1 MRTFVRVVV
10 VAAAFLA
17 PAALGQEAKRAPHIG
32 YLYPAG
38 GQAGATLEVIAG
50 GQNLRGANGDV
61 CVSGDGVRAA
71 AVEYY
76 RPIRNLKGEE
86 RREIARRMALARDQ
100 RLAEQKNRSTAAAPA
115 AETDKS
121 GEASTAPTGGEEP
134 VKLPGHP
141 LLDRIDGMSLRE
153 LAHLQH
159 LLANFSKKQLNPQ
172 IAEMVRIEV
181 HIEPGARPGPREIR
195 LQTAGGLTNPMVFE
209 VNTLAEV
216 QELEPNDPRPG
227 AKAVKIRP
235 LELPVLLNGQILPGD
250 VDRFALQCRGGQ
262 SLVIETH
269 ARSLAPYL
277 ADAVPGWFQAA
288 LALYDARGNEVAYV
302 DDFRF
307 DPDPVL
313 YYEIPKDG
321 VYHLEIRDSI
331 FRGREDFVYRISVG
345 EHPFITSLFP
355 LGGRAGDPI
364 SAEIGGW
371 NLPAGVLA
379 LNTDYGVDGVRTAVL
394 EDGDGVSN
402 GVLYAVDTLEECI
415 EAEPNNAPDAA
426 QAIAVPR
433 IINGRIDAPG
443 DVDVFAIERRAGDT
457 LVAEVLGRRLRS
469 PLDSLVRV
477 IDASGA
483 VVAWN
488 DDFEDNDE
496 YLYRLGGLLTHD
508 ADSWLRTE
516 LPADGAYYVE
526 VADAQGQGG
535 SAYAYRLRVGPPDP
549 DFALR
554 VTPASVNAI
563 AGLATPVCVHVLR
576 RDGFDGEIEMVLRD
590 APEGFVLSGGRI
602 PPGKRSIW
610 MTLSTPARTP
620 EGAVAIHLEGR
631 AVIGGREVRRRALPA
646 DELMQAFLYRHLA
659 PAGELMVAVRGGRQ
673 FAGQVA
679 LADTGVVQIPA
690 GGSAEVRVKAP
701 QPLVRRTVKLEL
713 LDPPAGLALGEMQVV
728 PEGLAFLLTADA
740 GTTAAGLADN
750 VIVEAYVERP
760 SGKGATREMQ
770 RVPAGVLPAIPFEIV
785 AR

>member
-1 MRTFVRVVV
+1 MRTCVRVVV

-17 PAALGQEAKRAPHIG
+17 PAALGQEAKREPHIG

-61 CVSGDGVRAA
+61 CASGDGIRAT

-76 RPIRNLKGEE
+76 RPIRNLNGDE
-86 RREIARRMALARDQ
+86 RKEIARRMALARDK
-100 RLAEQKNRSTAAAPA
+100 RLAEQKNRTATAVPA
-115 AETDKS
+115 AETDTS
-121 GEASTAPTGGEEP
+121 DEASAAPPGGEEP

-181 HIEPGARPGPREIR
+181 RIEPGARPGPREIR

-209 VNTLAEV
+209 VNTLPEV

-227 AKAVKIRP
+227 ARAEKTRP

-250 VDRFALQCRGGQ
+250 VDRFALRCRGGQ

-288 LALYDARGNEVAYV
+288 LTLYDARGNEVAYV

-313 YYEIPKDG
+313 HYEIPKDG

-345 EHPFITSLFP
+345 EQPFITSMFP
-355 LGGRAGDPI
+355 LGGRAGDTI
-364 SAEIGGW
+364 AAKVDGW
-371 NLPAGVLA
+371 NLPADTLR
-379 LNTDYGVDGVRTAVL
+379 LNTDYGVEHVRSTVL
-394 EDGDGVSN
+394 EHGDGVSN
-402 GVLYAVDTLEECI
+402 AVLYAVDTLEESL
-415 EAEPNNAPDAA
+415 EAEPNNAAVAA

-433 IINGRIDAPG
+433 IVNGRIDAPG
-443 DVDVFAIERRAGDT
+443 DVDVFAIEGRAGDA
-457 LVAEVLGRRLRS
+457 LVAEVQGRRLRS

-516 LPADGAYYVE
+516 LPADGTYYVE
-526 VADAQGQGG
+526 IADAQGQGG
-535 SAYAYRLRVGPPDP
+535 SAYAYRLRVGPPEP

-554 VTPASVNAI
+554 VTPASVNAS
-563 AGLATPVCVHVLR
+563 AGLAVPVCVHVLR
-576 RDGFDGEIEMVLRD
+576 RDGFDGEIQMVLNN

-602 PPGKRSIW
+602 PAGKRSIW
-610 MTLSTPARTP
+610 MTLSAPARAS
-620 EGAVAIHLEGR
+620 EGPVAIQLEGR
-631 AVIGGREVRRRALPA
+631 AMIGGREVRRRALPA

-659 PAGELMVAVRGGRQ
+659 PAGEFMVAVRGGRQ
-673 FAGQVA
+673 GAGRVA
-679 LADTGVVQIPA
+679 LVDNAAVQIPA

-701 QPLVRRTVKLEL
+701 QPLVRRTVKLAL
-713 LDPPAGLALGEMQVV
+713 VDPPAGLALGEMQVV
-728 PEGLAFLLTADA
+728 PEGLAFVLTAEA
-740 GTTAAGLADN
+740 GAAAGLSDN

-760 SGKGATREMQ
+760 SGKGAARKMQ
-770 RVPAGVLPAIPFEIV
+770 RVPAGTLPAIPVEIV